1 MISFLWKRLLYMI
14 SMFAGLSNH
23 KTPTVKHL
31 YHQTYVVYI
40 ENLFVGLSQTSNT
53 IGSRGWKCQKW
64 QIVSNQSNLVVI
76 TTYSNH
82 FVSLLL
88 SAHLI
93 DGRKSEIKPV
103 NLSLPSFY
111 IFSLFLSLFLY
122 SLSLP
127 FSKFPFLFL
136 SLATY
141 KSLSLLLCHFLLL
154 LFHYFSLWFS
164 VHYFPPYDLSPG
176 LRCAPGFNCFY

>member
-1 MISFLWKRLLYMI
+1 MICFLWKRLLYMI

-141 KSLSLLLCHFLLL
+141 KSLSLIVSFPSLTFP
-154 LFHYFSLWFS
+154 LFFSLILSTLFS
-164 VHYFPPYDLSPG
+164 SLWS
-176 LRCAPGFNCFY
+176 LTRSTLCTWI